1 MVDTVDLLIK
11 NGFLITLDPERRVY
25 RDGAV
30 VYEDDRIVAVGK
42 TSALEGEFGSEEVI
56 DARGKIVMPG
66 LVNAHNHLYQTLMRG
81 TSDDRRGR
89 RRQTKYSWNIDALEH
104 LDGEACHAAGMLAA
118 AEMIRSGIT
127 TTQDSHY
134 INFHLD
140 SIDGVARS
148 MEDSGM
154 RVVLGRGCWDLPGLA
169 PEKFTEDVE
178 TAVKESEAAIKR
190 LHGGADGRITMRV
203 EASLLSQCTDEMIRA
218 TKRVAAEQGVGW
230 ALHIQERLAVNPRD
244 PRTKNPE
251 MRRYG
256 GRAIEYLDSLRVL
269 GPDSLLIHCTFAD
282 NRDIS
287 IMAKTGTP
295 IAHCPNANAWA
306 GRARVTAVPAMLKGG
321 VTVGL
326 GTDGALTN
334 NSLDLFQAMKFCA
347 LIHKV
352 NTGTS
357 VAMTAEKVI
366 EMSTIDSARAL
377 QMDTDIGSLE
387 PGKKADII
395 ILDMKTPG
403 LTPSLLPVKNLVY
416 SAASGRSV
424 EKVIIDGEAVMED
437 GVITAFDE
445 AEAYRR
451 GEEAA
456 WRMMELSGRLESE
469 PDHLTPPPWRYE

>member
-1 MVDTVDLLIK
+1 MLIK
-11 NGFLITLDPERRVY
+11 DGFVITLDGDRRVI

-30 VYEDDRIVAVGK
+30 AVERDRITAVGK
-42 TSALEGEFGSEEVI
+42 TDALLKKWESDEVV
-56 DARGKIVMPG
+56 DASGKIVMPG

-81 TSDDRRGR
+81 TSDDRRRSPRPR
-89 RRQTKYSWNIDALEH
+89 RYSWNIDALEH
-104 LDGEACHAAGMLAA
+104 LDRGLSYDAGMLAV

-148 MEDSGM
+148 MEASGM

-169 PEKFTEDVE
+169 PPELTEDVD
-178 TAVKESEAAIKR
+178 TAVRESEAAIRR
-190 LHGGADGRITMRV
+190 LHGRADGRITIRV
-203 EASLLSQCTDEMIRA
+203 EASLLSQCTDEMVQG
-218 TKRVAAEQGVGW
+218 TKRVASENGVGW

-244 PRTKNPE
+244 PRTRDPE
-251 MRRYG
+251 MRRFG
-256 GRAIEYLDSLRVL
+256 GRAVEFLDSLRVL
-269 GPDSLLIHCTFAD
+269 DPGSLLIHCTFAD
-282 NRDIS
+282 ERDIS

-295 IAHCPNANAWA
+295 VAHCPNANAWA
-306 GRARVTAVPAMLKGG
+306 GRARVTAVPAMLERG

-357 VAMTAEKVI
+357 AAMTAEKVI

-377 QMDTDIGSLE
+377 QMEADVGSLE

-424 EKVIIDGEAVMED
+424 ETVIIDGETVMED

-445 AEAYRR
+445 TEAYRN

-456 WRMMELSGRLESE
+456 WRMMELSGRLDGE
-469 PDHLTPPPWRYE
+469 PGYLDPAPWRYT